1 MWLVPML
8 LKRQP
13 AAGARVV
20 RGQLKDLRSSTL
32 LSSLVLHNSSS
43 ARSLKAAGLASG
55 ATCTTT
61 QQQAPLQAVDMVASA
76 AAEHVSTVD
85 TMSQAV
91 EQINSCS
98 LASTSKLMQELH
110 AAAAIKMQAVA
121 AAAVAEPAAEQHC
134 LCQQQ
139 QHQMVVGEAVASAG
153 QAYRTQLLAVNPAEL
168 PAAEPPAAD
177 LAQQLLAAYTAP
189 ELSREACPHLYYTLP
204 EHLLQQQQ
212 QQQIVDKAGDSIPTS
227 SSSSSSAAALQQAAA
242 LLRAGLPVA
251 MPTETVYGLA
261 GNALSGAAV
270 ASIFAAKGR
279 PADNPLIVH
288 VSDLDMLAALY
299 PAPRGVHPDPSS
311 CSSSGG
317 GGSARSQRIADIIP
331 QQYHRLIAA
340 FWPGPLT
347 ILLPA
352 SPLLPAAVTAGQ
364 PTVAVRMPAHPVA
377 RALIAAAGVPLAAPS
392 ANTSGRPSPTSAQH
406 VLDDLAARVPAVV
419 DGGGCGFGVESTVL
433 DGLRVPPV
441 VLRPG
446 GVTAEQLA
454 AAPEMAGLQVYARD
468 FRDSALEAAPTTP
481 GMKYR
486 HYSPSAPV
494 LLLDPAPAW
503 QHQQQ
508 QQQEGES
515 QQQAQLHSSSLLQQ
529 LVSDAT
535 QQLLQSVQQGQLQEL
550 AAARSDSKVQRVV
563 LLSTCAAGKASSST
577 GSKEHVDVGWTPES
591 LALLQMQQ
599 QKQQQGQQ
607 CNAEPVALPAGHSKS
622 AGSDGCGDGSSAI
635 KSSSSSVVVLEYVLG
650 SWQQPELVAQQ
661 LFGALRAADDAGAG
675 VILVQGLPPVGT
687 GLAVMNRLQKAAS
700 RRVSVDL

>member
-1 MWLVPML
+1 ML

-13 AAGARVV
+13 AAGALVV
-20 RGQLKDLRSSTL
+20 CGQLKDLRSSTL
-32 LSSLVLHNSSS
+32 LSASVLRNSGS

-61 QQQAPLQAVDMVASA
+61 QQQAPLQAADMVTSA
-76 AAEHVSTVD
+76 ASQHVSTVD
-85 TMSQAV
+85 TISQAV

-110 AAAAIKMQAVA
+110 AAAAINMQAVA
-121 AAAVAEPAAEQHC
+121 AAAVTEPAAEQDC
-134 LCQQQ
+134 LGQQQQ
-139 QHQMVVGEAVASAG
+139 QHHMVVGEAEASAA
-153 QAYRTQLLAVNPAEL
+153 QAYCTQLLAVNPAEL

-177 LAQQLLAAYTAP
+177 LAQQLLATHTAP

-204 EHLLQQQQ
+204 EHLQQQQ
-212 QQQIVDKAGDSIPTS
+212 QQQLVDEAGGSIPTS
-227 SSSSSSAAALQQAAA
+227 SNCSSSAAALQQAAA

-299 PAPRGVHPDPSS
+299 PAPQGVHLDPSS
-311 CSSSGG
+311 CSSSSSSSSGSSSGG
-317 GGSARSQRIADIIP
+317 GARSQSIADIIP

-352 SPLLPAAVTAGQ
+352 SPLLPAAITAGQ

-406 VLDDLAARVPAVV
+406 VLDDLAGRVPAVV

-454 AAPEMAGLQVYARD
+454 AAPEVAGLQVYARD

-503 QHQQQ
+503 QQQQ
-508 QQQEGES
+508 QGDGL
-515 QQQAQLHSSSLLQQ
+515 QQQAPLHSTLVLQQ

-550 AAARSDSKVQRVV
+550 AAARPGNTAQRVV
-563 LLSTCAAGKASSST
+563 LLSTCASGKASSST
-577 GSKEHVDVGWTPES
+577 CSKEHVAVGWTPES

-599 QKQQQGQQ
+599 QGQQQGQQ
-607 CNAEPVALPAGHSKS
+607 CNAEPVALPACHSKS
-622 AGSDGCGDGSSAI
+622 AGSDGCCDGSSAI
-635 KSSSSSVVVLEYVLG
+635 NSSSIVVLEYVLG

-661 LFGALRAADDAGAG
+661 LFGALRAADDAGASL
-675 VILVQGLPPVGT
+675 ILVQGLPPVGT

-700 RRVSVDL
+700 RRVAVDL